1 MTDDILRRIDQLERD
16 RVTKEV
22 YERDMREMRA
32 DISDIKK
39 GTNRLIALVITE
51 SVGLLV
57 AIVLLLLNAIL
68 DGGAPL

>member
-1 MTDDILRRIDQLERD
+1 MTEDILRRINALERD
-16 RVTKEV
+16 RVNKEV
-22 YERDMREMRA
+22 YERDMRELRS

-68 DGGAPL
+68 DSGVVP